1 MMILSDFEVGSLVV
15 LADGETV
22 KVVDV
27 DTRIKVQD
35 LDGEIKECYYTD
47 VLFLWEK

>member
-1 MMILSDFEVGSLVV
+1 MITDLNVGSLVV
-15 LADGETV
+15 LTNGETV

-27 DTRIKVQD
+27 DTHIKVQD

-47 VLFLWEK
+47 MLFLWEK

>member
-1 MMILSDFEVGSLVV
+1 MLTDIEVGSLAVTK
-15 LADGETV
+15 DGETV
-22 KVVDV
+22 KIVDV

-47 VLFLWEK
+47 MLFLWEE